1 MIIFRIAKQAV
12 IFDEKKEYGK
22 ALTLY
27 SVCST
32 LLTSEINVM
41 EKVFLNARHGILAAA
56 MMSSCTLFDCVLCTI
71 IVWTRSTRLRCT
83 HILQDA
89 L

>member
-1 MIIFRIAKQAV
+1 MIIARIAKQAV
-12 IFDEKKEYGK
+12 IFDEQKEYGK

-32 LLTSEINVM
+32 LLTSEINVL
-41 EKVFLNARHGILAAA
+41 KSVLLKRRHGIHVAA
-56 MMSSCTLFDCVLCTI
+56 MMSNCTLFGCVLCIT
-71 IVWTRSTRLRCT
+71 IVWIRSMRLKCT
-83 HILQDA
+83 LILQGA